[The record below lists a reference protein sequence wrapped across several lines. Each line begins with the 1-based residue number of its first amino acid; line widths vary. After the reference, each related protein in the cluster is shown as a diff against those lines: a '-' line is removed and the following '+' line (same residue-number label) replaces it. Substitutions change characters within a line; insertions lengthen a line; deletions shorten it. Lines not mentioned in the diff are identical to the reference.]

1 MASQPPEQEKI
12 TTVRTIDFRT
22 NEDEQQGVGL
32 DEKAN
37 SDQFLTVDDV
47 ATGGL
52 TGVERIRATTQAWT
66 KPWLITAFILSVISN
81 LLPSAMHTHIYVHFG
96 TVITTKGTMNSH

>member
-1 MASQPPEQEKI
+1 MRGVDVNMATQDENREKI
-12 TTVRTIDFRT
+12 TTVRTSDLGA
-22 NEDEQQGVGL
+22 NSDDQQDVGP

-37 SDQFLTVDDV
+37 KDQFLTVDDV

-66 KPWLITAFILSVISN
+66 KPWLITAFVL
-81 LLPSAMHTHIYVHFG
+81 
-96 TVITTKGTMNSH
+96 

>member
-1 MASQPPEQEKI
+1 MDHVLIRGVAVNMASRDADREKI
-12 TTVRTIDFRT
+12 TTVRTSDFGA
-22 NEDEQQGVGL
+22 NSDEHQDVVP

-66 KPWLITAFILSVISN
+66 KPWLITAFVL
-81 LLPSAMHTHIYVHFG
+81 
-96 TVITTKGTMNSH
+96 

>member
-1 MASQPPEQEKI
+1 MSDQKLDRDKI
-12 TTVRTIDFRT
+12 AIVRSSDFGA
-22 NEDEQQGVGL
+22 NSIEQQDAGL

-37 SDQFLTVDDV
+37 SDDILAVDDM

-66 KPWLITAFILSVISN
+66 KPWLITAFILSV
-81 LLPSAMHTHIYVHFG
+81 
-96 TVITTKGTMNSH
+96 K